1 MSTNAYHGGLNLA
14 PEHADD
20 GNAQEDSFSDEQANA
35 VEEEYESSEKLSGS
49 DSDNDAVAK

>member
-1 MSTNAYHGGLNLA
+1 MNAYQGGLNLA
-14 PEHADD
+14 REQAEY

-35 VEEEYESSEKLSGS
+35 VEEEYQSSEKLSGS